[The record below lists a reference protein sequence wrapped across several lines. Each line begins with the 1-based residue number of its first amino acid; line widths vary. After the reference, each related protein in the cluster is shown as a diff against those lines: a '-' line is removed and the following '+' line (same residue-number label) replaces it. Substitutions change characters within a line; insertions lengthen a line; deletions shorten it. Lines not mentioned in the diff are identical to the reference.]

1 LKFVGCERTA
11 MSGDSEVDTSRT
23 VVQTYVPAYQRDLWD
38 DHADRLEMS
47 RSEFVKTMVQAG
59 RRQVGD
65 DPDLLPDP
73 DGSTPDEPKESG
85 QSLDEEVTAL
95 LEDADALSWN
105 ELLASLTDDIE
116 SRLDETLQQLQEL
129 NQIRYSGRA
138 DGYVLVEGDS

>member
-1 LKFVGCERTA
+1 LKFVGCERIA
-11 MSGDSEVDTSRT
+11 MSGDGEVDTSRT
-23 VVQTYVPAYQRDLWD
+23 VVQTYVPAYQRDVWD

-65 DPDLLPDP
+65 DPELLPDP
-73 DGSTPDEPKESG
+73 DGSTEESEETG
-85 QSLDEEVTAL
+85 ESLDEEITTL
-95 LEDADALSWN
+95 LRDTDALSWD

-116 SRLDETLQQLQEL
+116 SRLDETLQQLQES

-138 DGYVLVEGDS
+138 DGYVLVGGDS